1 MREKLLID
9 ILRDKEIV
17 SLKNIISTLSLSERT
32 IRTQIKNL
40 NTDGK
45 KHGFIID
52 NIRGKGYRLKVIDY
66 IKFEKYYNYLI
77 KKVSIENTYNQE
89 ERVNKILEI
98 FLFAKENLTI
108 DNIAKKL
115 DYSRSTIIKDLVLVD
130 KKLKQFNLSLE
141 KRSNKGIKINS
152 DEIDI
157 RKAISSYI
165 YSNTKYCDFEDE
177 TKNNI
182 FIIAKKIF
190 IEEIIENKIDISN
203 IAIENIFCYLKI
215 LIFRIENKNFLSE
228 KLYINYCDNK
238 FKNISKKIINYIS
251 KELRIEVPKKEIDY
265 LASQIFYKSRSL
277 INEDKFKNKVI
288 IDIDEILKNVDEK
301 FYTNFSEDIELKK
314 NLSIHLCSLI
324 NRAKVNI
331 QLKNPYFEEVNSR
344 YSAIVLIVVNFISE
358 FCKRWNFKIFK
369 DEIAFLTIHFATHF
383 EKERLKILTDTK
395 KIAIVCPQDGGIQY
409 FLKLKI
415 EENFR
420 NVVIDT
426 YSYVQ
431 VEHMNV
437 NKYDFVITNINLDI
451 IGNYDNVFVLK
462 KFFDNKEF
470 ENIVKSI
477 EKAIENSNKKNID
490 NLDGILFKKMKGGR
504 GLNYKK
510 ILEEE
515 SSILFNMGVV
525 NENFYNSVLK
535 REELLSTVY
544 QNNIAAP
551 HSLEM
556 DSNKNYL
563 SVINFED
570 MIDWEDK
577 KVRTIFLIAMK
588 KGSFKLNTKISNKI
602 SNLINDSEKRTY
614 LKEIDSKD
622 EFNNFF
628 RKL

>member
-228 KLYINYCDNK
+228 KL
-238 FKNISKKIINYIS
+238 
-251 KELRIEVPKKEIDY
+251 
-265 LASQIFYKSRSL
+265 
-277 INEDKFKNKVI
+277 
-288 IDIDEILKNVDEK
+288 
-301 FYTNFSEDIELKK
+301 
-314 NLSIHLCSLI
+314 
-324 NRAKVNI
+324 
-331 QLKNPYFEEVNSR
+331 
-344 YSAIVLIVVNFISE
+344 
-358 FCKRWNFKIFK
+358 
-369 DEIAFLTIHFATHF
+369 
-383 EKERLKILTDTK
+383 
-395 KIAIVCPQDGGIQY
+395 
-409 FLKLKI
+409 
-415 EENFR
+415 
-420 NVVIDT
+420 
-426 YSYVQ
+426 
-431 VEHMNV
+431 
-437 NKYDFVITNINLDI
+437 
-451 IGNYDNVFVLK
+451 
-462 KFFDNKEF
+462 
-470 ENIVKSI
+470 
-477 EKAIENSNKKNID
+477 
-490 NLDGILFKKMKGGR
+490 
-504 GLNYKK
+504 
-510 ILEEE
+510 
-515 SSILFNMGVV
+515 
-525 NENFYNSVLK
+525 
-535 REELLSTVY
+535 
-544 QNNIAAP
+544 
-551 HSLEM
+551 
-556 DSNKNYL
+556 
-563 SVINFED
+563 
-570 MIDWEDK
+570 
-577 KVRTIFLIAMK
+577 
-588 KGSFKLNTKISNKI
+588 
-602 SNLINDSEKRTY
+602 
-614 LKEIDSKD
+614 
-622 EFNNFF
+622 
-628 RKL
+628 